1 MKINSLIILLFFL
14 FNYAYS
20 LDKTTYYSYGV
31 EFDGSSFATKHPN
44 QDSIKLFISYRL
56 LYDVLSFKE
65 LNEGD
70 KSIFFSDVDIEVVLT
85 DDGGVIRKRAN
96 KKDSVFANSFEETNS
111 KELYHKGFFEFSVK
125 NSNYSVNLT
134 VIDRFKKKIN
144 QKIFIK
150 KLDYKKL
157 LNSSDILFYRQNAQ
171 SNLYDLSNYVSH
183 NAFLFDKNEVSLL
196 MNIDSNDYNYFYEVE
211 FLKNNE
217 ENDIYNFWSD
227 KSISF
232 ENKAEVLTDKNI
244 DFKTKKDQLTFD
256 LKNGTDKYLKI
267 SFPTDKIIPG
277 SYKIKIYNENEDT
290 VERYFEVNWENK
302 PLSLDRISY
311 AIERMYYILTDEEY
325 DKLNNSSQQL
335 KDFIEYWKKL
345 DPTPDT
351 PYNEALVQ
359 YFTRVDYAFFNFAS
373 LAEKDG
379 ANTDRGKIFIL
390 YGAPTEIQDKNIE
403 NKKGIIWNY
412 KNLNKKFYFQVVSSG
427 FTKLIKIEE
436 W

>member
-1 MKINSLIILLFFL
+1 MKINSLLIFLLFASYY
-14 FNYAYS
+14 YAYS
-20 LDKTTYYSYGV
+20 LDKTTYYSYGM

-44 QDSIKLFISYRL
+44 QDSMKLFLSYRL

-65 LNEGD
+65 ISESN

-96 KKDSVFANSFEETNS
+96 KKDSIFAITFEETNS
-111 KELYHKGFFEFSVK
+111 KEKYHKGFFELSVK
-125 NSNYSVNLT
+125 NSDYTIDFT

-144 QKIFIK
+144 KKINIK

-157 LNSSDILFYRQNAQ
+157 LSSSDILFYGQNAQ
-171 SNLYDLSNYVSH
+171 SSYYDLSNYVSQ
-183 NAFLFDKNEVSLL
+183 NAFLFDNNEVSLL
-196 MNIDSNDYNYFYEVE
+196 MNVDSNNYNYFYEVE

-217 ENDIYNFWSD
+217 ENDIYNFWSNQTITF
-227 KSISF
+227 S
-232 ENKAEVLTDKNI
+232 NKAEILNDKNI
-244 DFKTKKDQLTFD
+244 DFNLKKNQLTFD
-256 LKNGTDKYLKI
+256 VKNGKDKFLKI

-277 SYKIKIYNENEDT
+277 TYKIKIYNENKDT
-290 VERYFEVNWENK
+290 IERYFEVKWENK
-302 PLSLDRISY
+302 PLSLDRVGY
-311 AIERMYYILTDEEY
+311 AVERMYYILTDEEY
-325 DKLNNSSQQL
+325 DKLNSSSQQL
-335 KDFIEYWKKL
+335 KDFIEYWRKL

-390 YGAPTEIQDKNIE
+390 YGAPTEIQDKNID
-403 NKKGIIWNY
+403 NKKGIVWNY

-427 FTKLIKIEE
+427 FTKLIKIEG
-436 W
+436 